1 MTMTILSRTNVM
13 LGCVTVLVGC
23 LPVAAR
29 ASQAASVQVQFVN
42 SCAPDVQS
50 DFSHAVTLLHSFEYP
65 EATRIF
71 GEIIGRDPACGM
83 ARWGAAMSV
92 WHPLWAAPSAAE
104 LERGAGI
111 LGGAIMLLPAFS
123 QDHGTANAQD
133 VLTFDGDTA
142 LWSITIKP
150 DKTADF
156 EQVMMKVREALMK
169 SEMPQRKQQAAGWK
183 VVKGLTAMPDGN
195 IVYTHVI
202 SPVVRGADYTIL
214 NILYEGFP
222 AEKTELYELYAGA
235 FGAALG
241 ANVGTTVVDLSR
253 P

>member
-29 ASQAASVQVQFVN
+29 ASQAASVQVPFVN

-71 GEIIGRDPACGM
+71 GEIIGRDPACAM
-83 ARWGAAMSV
+83 ARWG
-92 WHPLWAAPSAAE
+92 
-104 LERGAGI
+104 GI
-111 LGGAIMLLPAFS
+111 LAGAIMLLPAFS

-195 IVYTHVI
+195 VVYTHMI
-202 SPVVRGADYTIL
+202 SPVVRGADYAIL
-214 NILYEGFP
+214 NILYEVFTDP
-222 AEKTELYELYAGA
+222 AEKNALYELYSGA

-241 ANVGTTVVDLSR
+241 ANVGTTAVDLSR
-253 P
+253 PEVTAGAAFSPTSFLE

>member
-1 MTMTILSRTNVM
+1 MTMRILSRTNVM

-65 EATRIF
+65 EAIRIF
-71 GEIIGRDPACGM
+71 GEIIGRDPACAM
-83 ARWGAAMSV
+83 ARWG
-92 WHPLWAAPSAAE
+92 
-104 LERGAGI
+104 GI
-111 LGGAIMLLPAFS
+111 PAGAIMLLPAFS

-156 EQVMMKVREALMK
+156 EQVMMKVREALMQ

-195 IVYTHVI
+195 VVYTHVI
-202 SPVVRGADYTIL
+202 SPVVRGADYAIL

-222 AEKTELYELYAGA
+222 FPAEKNELYELYVGA

-241 ANVGTTVVDLSR
+241 ANVGNTAVDLSR
-253 P
+253 PEVTAGAAFSPTSFLE